1 VTRILLIT
9 GEVQSAMSLRRT
21 LLRFTGS
28 RRATRLIL
36 RRIAA
41 ARRTG
46 RILSCM
52 VVPSVAP
59 SEQGHADDGG
69 WNVGISY
76 ANQSFVGPS
85 RG

>member
-1 VTRILLIT
+1 LTRILLIT
-9 GEVQSAMSLRRT
+9 GEVKSAMTLRRT

-36 RRIAA
+36 RRIAD

-46 RILSCM
+46 QILSCM
-52 VVPSVAP
+52 VVPTAAS
-59 SEQGHADDGG
+59 SESDSADDFG

-76 ANQSFVGPS
+76 ASGPLAQPS